1 MRAILALQ
9 LGAAFAPL
17 RSYPRCLGRRPNAP
31 VDAFEGPEK
40 TLEVCFTPGVGDPRG
55 CRALSSESLDTMLA
69 EARCTIISKLS
80 NAYLDAYVLSE
91 SSLFVY
97 PHKLVVKTCGRT
109 TLLRCLP
116 QLVEL
121 SEGLGLRLEWVGYSR
136 KNFQFPQDQPRPHTS
151 FEEELNYLRA
161 HKNDSLAFDGHGYL
175 LGPITGDH
183 WFVYVSDR
191 CERPAASERTV
202 NIMMFDLD
210 QSVEEHFF
218 SRPDEPD
225 AARRMTSS
233 LASVLGDDAVDAHA
247 FQPCGYSMNALHRD
261 AYTTV
266 HVTPQRAS
274 SYASYET
281 NKNLVN
287 YDRLI
292 ADVLAVFKPKQA
304 VVTLF
309 ADAPNGLVDLPSPF
323 DRLPT
328 LPVSGLGTYERTDL
342 SSLCVE
348 TDCVCVMANF
358 LLDDA
363 PALPAAALGAHAPAL
378 RGLVEP
384 PPRQERR
391 RPISARRRRRQAV
404 DVSLAGDASLSSSCS
419 SS

>member
-1 MRAILALQ
+1 MD
-9 LGAAFAPL
+9 
-17 RSYPRCLGRRPNAP
+17 
-31 VDAFEGPEK
+31 VFEGPEK
-40 TLEVCFTPGVGDPRG
+40 TLEVCFTPGVGDPLG
-55 CRALSSESLDTMLA
+55 CRALSAQSLDTMLA
-69 EARCTIISKLS
+69 EARCRIVSKLS
-80 NAYLDAYVLSE
+80 NAHLDAYVLSE

-97 PHKLVVKTCGRT
+97 PHKLVIKTCGKT

-116 QLVEL
+116 QLVDL
-121 SEGLGLRLEWVGYSR
+121 TEGLGLQLEWVGYSR
-136 KNFQFPQDQPRPHTS
+136 KNFQFPQDQPIAS
-151 FEEELNYLRA
+151 FEEELDYLKA
-161 HKNDSLAFDGHGYL
+161 HKGLAFDGHGYL

-210 QSVEEHFF
+210 ENVEEHFF
-218 SRPDEPD
+218 SRPGEDS
-225 AARRMTSS
+225 ATRMTTALSG
-233 LASVLGDDAVDAHA
+233 VLGDDAVDAHA
-247 FQPCGYSMNALHRD
+247 FQPCGYSMNGLNGD

-309 ADAPNGLVDLPSPF
+309 ADAPNGLIDLPSPF
-323 DRLPT
+323 DQLPT

-358 LLDDA
+358 LLNDVSTL
-363 PALPAAALGAHAPAL
+363 PALEGADLPVFSEL
-378 RGLVEP
+378 LQP
-384 PPRQERR
+384 PPRQLRR
-391 RPISARRRRRQAV
+391 RPLSARRRRRQAT
-404 DVSLAGDASLSSSCS
+404 LAGDASLSSYS
-419 SS
+419 SSSSS